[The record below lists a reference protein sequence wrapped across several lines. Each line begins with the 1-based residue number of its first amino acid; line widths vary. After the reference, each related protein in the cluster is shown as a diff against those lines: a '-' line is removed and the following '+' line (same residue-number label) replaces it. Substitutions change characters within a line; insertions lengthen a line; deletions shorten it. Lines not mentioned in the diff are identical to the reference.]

1 MKFPTSSVGWSKL
14 SPAYSSF
21 SSWYTT
27 FLAWG
32 LCAGLICTSVLG
44 GNWPAYRADIN
55 RSAIGQSALGSILSP
70 EWVFH
75 PDQPP
80 IPAWPMPGEE
90 TPRMHTDRA
99 FHVVVSERTAI
110 FGSSV
115 DHLLRA
121 LDTRTGKLKWR
132 FFAEGP
138 IRFAPYIDG
147 GRVYFGA
154 DDGYVY
160 CLHLEEGKLLW
171 RYRPSPA

>member
-1 MKFPTSSVGWSKL
+1 MKCS
-14 SPAYSSF
+14 
-21 SSWYTT
+21 
-27 FLAWG
+27 
-32 LCAGLICTSVLG
+32 ICV
-44 GNWPAYRADIN
+44 
-55 RSAIGQSALGSILSP
+55 
-70 EWVFH
+70 
-75 PDQPP
+75 
-80 IPAWPMPGEE
+80 
-90 TPRMHTDRA
+90 HTDRA

-147 GRVYFGA
+147 DRVYFGA

-160 CLHLEEGKLLW
+160 CLGSRRNHHLPQNKLDLHQC
-171 RYRPSPA
+171 RGQT